1 MLNYDVKTM
10 INRYHRDKIPGVYK
24 WKRSEGIRRYV
35 FEEDRRGILGLGE
48 RQA

>member
-1 MLNYDVKTM
+1 MKT
-10 INRYHRDKIPGVYK
+10 RGDGDKIPGVYK